1 MMRMKNP
8 CSNLGL
14 SAGLLEKTLHISTN
28 ICSDFDPCELDFV
41 EQRPVLEKTA
51 AIPSNKGVAA
61 ALAKV
66 KNGKALGS
74 VGILPEMI

>member
-1 MMRMKNP
+1 MMRMKIRVVIWVSQQA
-8 CSNLGL
+8 CWRRHFTSVL
-14 SAGLLEKTLHISTN
+14 N

-41 EQRPVLEKTA
+41 EQRPVFEKTA